1 METRKRIA
9 WNLRRLRTLKNLT
22 QEVLALDASV
32 DRTVVSDLERGR
44 HNASVDLLD
53 RIAKTLGSDI
63 AEFFVVPDGTE
74 VEPTA
79 IKAGRKP
86 TAR

>member
-9 WNLRRLRTLKNLT
+9 WNLRRLRTLQNLT
-22 QEVLALDASV
+22 QELLALDASV

-44 HNASVDLLD
+44 HNASIDLLD
-53 RIAKTLGSDI
+53 RIAKALGSDI
-63 AEFFVVPDGTE
+63 AEFFVVPVATE
-74 VEPTA
+74 VEPTT

-86 TAR
+86 RAR